1 VSSTLERRQFRFG
14 AKEHFYP
21 ELSESRE
28 AVRQSGN
35 TLLKWLEEFQ
45 SKESHFAYGIL
56 AQNPRRDWRGFAGD
70 DTRRG
75 RGWGGDR

>member
-1 VSSTLERRQFRFG
+1 M
-14 AKEHFYP
+14 P
-21 ELSESRE
+21 ESNE

-56 AQNPRRDWRGFAGD
+56 PKDFGGDGRGFAGHHSRGSRGGGRNGEMD
-70 DTRRG
+70 NLIWAQNVRRG
-75 RGWGGDR
+75 DARAC